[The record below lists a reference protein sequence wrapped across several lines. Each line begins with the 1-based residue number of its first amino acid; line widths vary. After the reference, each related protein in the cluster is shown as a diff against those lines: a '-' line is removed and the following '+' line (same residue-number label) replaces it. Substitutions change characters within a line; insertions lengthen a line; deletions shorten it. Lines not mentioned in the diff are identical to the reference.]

1 MHLVHRLRALV
12 DGLRP
17 LRRTSMSM
25 MTSME
30 VARSMVGIGFMAS
43 TLTLSALYVGQRTLI
58 FPKPSTIAPVQSFGG
73 GKVQLIRISTDGA
86 PRDVGPEVICAYF
99 APPNDTSPVLVYW
112 HGNADQIGWSGCWL
126 GRRLNNAVG
135 FLAVEYPGY
144 GIADGQPTQES
155 IFWSARR
162 AIDYALNELGISAD
176 RLCVV
181 GQSIGCAAALHVAAE
196 RPQLKKLVLISPF
209 TSLPDV
215 AATLLPV
222 PRIVLNALIKDP
234 FRNDLRAPH
243 VLAETLVV
251 HGTED
256 RVIPFA
262 QGRRISEQLARAT
275 FLDIEGAG
283 HNDLFSSPHDISLLT
298 NIILFCTREG
308 CVQRDRRA

>member
-1 MHLVHRLRALV
+1 MHLVHHLRSLV
-12 DGLRP
+12 AGVRP

-25 MTSME
+25 ISSME
-30 VARSMVGIGFMAS
+30 VARSMVGLGFMAS

-58 FPKPSTIAPVQSFGG
+58 FPRPSAVAPVQSFGG
-73 GKVQLIRISTDGA
+73 AKVQVVRISATGA
-86 PRDVGPEVICAYF
+86 PRDVGAEVICAYF
-99 APPNDTSPVLVYW
+99 APPDDTSPVLVYW

-126 GRRLNNAVG
+126 GRRLDNAVG

-144 GIADGQPTQES
+144 GMADGRPTQES

-162 AIDYALNELGISAD
+162 VIDYAIDELGISAG
-176 RLCVV
+176 RLCLV

-196 RPQLKKLVLISPF
+196 RPQLKKLVLLSPF

-215 AATLLPV
+215 AATLLPI
-222 PRIVLNALIKDP
+222 PRILLDALIKDP

-256 RVIPFA
+256 NVIPFA
-262 QGRRISEQLARAT
+262 QGRRIAKQLADAT
-275 FLDIEGAG
+275 FLDIQGAG
-283 HNDLFSSPHDISLLT
+283 HNDLFSTPHDVSLLS
-298 NIILFCTREG
+298 NIISFCTR
-308 CVQRDRRA
+308 RRRRVPSA